1 MKARLAARYARAL
14 FRIAAERQIL
24 HEVDEELTV
33 VERIF
38 SEPEVR
44 EFFENPGI
52 AAASKTETIGRLF
65 ATDISGFVQNFLY
78 HMADKR
84 RTNILPD
91 ILKVYRSLVKQASN
105 ILEVE
110 VITAMPLAEPDKEQL
125 AAQLAAVTEKT
136 IQIHAKV
143 DSRILGGLIIQIG
156 DKRIDNSVTAKL
168 AAMRKHILE
177 KSFGESEVTNSL

>member
-24 HEVDEELTV
+24 QEVAEELTV
-33 VERIF
+33 VEQIF
-38 SEPEVR
+38 SQPEVR
-44 EFFENPGI
+44 EFFSNPGI
-52 AAASKTETIGRLF
+52 ATASKTDTIGRLF
-65 ATDISGFVQNFLY
+65 MTGTSSFVQNFLY
-78 HMADKR
+78 HMTDKR
-84 RTNILPD
+84 RTSILPD
-91 ILKVYRSLVKQASN
+91 VIKVYRSLVKQASN

-136 IQIHAKV
+136 IELHAEV

-168 AAMRKHILE
+168 AAMKKHILE